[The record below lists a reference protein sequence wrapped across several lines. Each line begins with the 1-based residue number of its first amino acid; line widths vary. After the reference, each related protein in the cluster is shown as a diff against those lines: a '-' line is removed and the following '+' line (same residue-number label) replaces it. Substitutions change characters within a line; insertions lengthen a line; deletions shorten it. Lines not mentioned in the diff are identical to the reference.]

1 MKYYPIQLDL
11 SKKPVLVVGGGVVAT
26 RRILGLMEAGA
37 RVTVVSPEASDEVRG
52 LASEKKLVWINQR
65 MREVDL
71 GGVLLVFVATDDRS
85 QNKYIAEMCRR
96 RRIFCNVADDAELCD
111 FVIPSRV
118 TRGDFMVTVSTSGK
132 VPFLSKQVR
141 IELERLYGSEM
152 GELLSLLS
160 RKRREL
166 LDTGKSNLIEKL
178 SRLDVMPLRELLRR
192 GSRMEAEQWLKE
204 KFDS

>member
-1 MKYYPIQLDL
+1 M
-11 SKKPVLVVGGGVVAT
+11 LVVGGGEVAT
-26 RRILGLMEAGA
+26 RRILGLIEGGA
-37 RVTVVSPEASDEVRG
+37 RVTVVAPD
-52 LASEKKLVWINQR
+52 ASEEIRQQASENKLVWINRR

-71 GGVLLVFVATDDRS
+71 GGVLLVFIATNDHT

-96 RRIFCNVADDAELCD
+96 RRIFCNVADDADLCD

-141 IELERLYGSEM
+141 LELERQYGAEM
-152 GELLSLLS
+152 GELLSILA

-166 LDTGKSNLIEKL
+166 LDTGKTNLIEKL
-178 SRLDVMPLRELLRR
+178 ARMDVTPLRELLRK
-192 GSRMEAEQWLKE
+192 GSRLEAEQWLKE
-204 KFDS
+204 KVDS

>member
-1 MKYYPIQLDL
+1 M
-11 SKKPVLVVGGGVVAT
+11 VVGAGEVAT

-37 RVTVVSPEASDEVRG
+37 RVTVVSPEASEEVRKQ
-52 LASEKKLVWINQR
+52 ASENKLVWINRR

-71 GGVLLVFVATDDRS
+71 GGVLLVFVATNDRT
-85 QNKYIAEMCRR
+85 QNKHIAEMCQR

-132 VPFLSKQVR
+132 VPSLSKQVR
-141 IELERLYGSEM
+141 IELERQYGSEM

-166 LDTGKSNLIEKL
+166 LDSGKTNLIEQL
-178 SRLDVMPLRELLRR
+178 SRMDVTPLRELLRK
-192 GSRMEAEQWLKE
+192 GSRLEAEQWLKE
-204 KFDS
+204 RFDS